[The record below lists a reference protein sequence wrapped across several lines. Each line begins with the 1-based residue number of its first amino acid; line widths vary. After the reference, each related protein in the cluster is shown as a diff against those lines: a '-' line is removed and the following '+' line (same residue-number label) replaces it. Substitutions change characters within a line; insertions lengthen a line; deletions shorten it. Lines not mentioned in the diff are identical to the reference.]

1 MVRPEVALDGGVKET
16 VPGQDEVEIRPAA
29 AGITGGG
36 VENQRLVLR
45 GAEHMLGLAVEV
57 AADALDLHFGSIA
70 LCGIKRVGEREQP
83 PILAQVCIPL
93 RSRCGLDDGKRLLA
107 ERQGAKHVFERL
119 GQARD
124 PVEGLGK
131 RAVPAA
137 HDDGPAQDLRGE
149 WGQST
154 RINTLCESESIKWG
168 QA

>member
-124 PVEGLGK
+124 PVEGLGEAGGAS
-131 RAVPAA
+131 RP
-137 HDDGPAQDLRGE
+137 
-149 WGQST
+149 
-154 RINTLCESESIKWG
+154 
-168 QA
+168 